1 MRKSYYRRVV
11 QYVTPTPSCIPEF
24 IQVLSEQCC
33 SPIAPIT
40 PQSLMEASPLYKNR
54 ILLFEYEHSL
64 ELFQQVVNLPLVS
77 KDYETILINV
87 PRRLTTQEVL
97 HYGHLKALFYC
108 HEALDKLVIGINEV
122 VNGKN
127 WLPRDVTSQLLHHYR
142 HMVLSNTAPTVV
154 DLTSREIQILRSLQ
168 SGASNLQMAEDLFI
182 AESTVKSHLYQIFR
196 KLSVKNR
203 IQAIAW
209 ANQNLLS

>member
-1 MRKSYYRRVV
+1 MRKSNYRRVV
-11 QYVTPTPSCIPEF
+11 QYVTPTPNNTPEF
-24 IQVLSEQCC
+24 IHALSEQCC
-33 SPIAPIT
+33 SPIQAIT
-40 PQSLMEASPLYKNR
+40 PQSLMQASPLYKNR

-77 KDYETILINV
+77 KNYETILINV

-97 HYGHLKALFYC
+97 YYGHLKALFYC
-108 HEALDKLVIGINEV
+108 HESLDKLVIGINEV

-142 HMVLSNTAPTVV
+142 HMVLSNTAPTIV

-182 AESTVKSHLYQIFR
+182 AESTVKSHLYQVFR